1 MIRNISSINA
11 DLNTY
16 INNEVKYP
24 RNNYFLLCK
33 KHQGSIIRIGGKIFY
48 YFLHLLL
55 ISLFETLFYFYYIS
69 KEEDEAI
76 VENLLELT
84 NTISK
89 KCNIL
94 PINYRIEIL
103 EILENLNNTEYL
115 NAFNLRQIENQKLFN
130 YSMTYIYAFIVIVII
145 LGIVLGYVHNNR
157 LKWKLMIFDTLIM
170 IIILGIFEYNFF
182 INIVKK
188 YTPITKEELEYN
200 IEKQIIR
207 NCS

>member
-1 MIRNISSINA
+1 MIRNINSINS

-16 INNEVKYP
+16 INHEVKYP
-24 RNNYFLLCK
+24 RNNYLILCR
-33 KHQGSIIRIGGKIFY
+33 KHQGSIIRICGKIFY

-76 VENLLELT
+76 LENLLGLS
-84 NTISK
+84 NSMSN
-89 KCNIL
+89 KCNLL
-94 PINYRIEIL
+94 PLNYRIEIIN
-103 EILENLNNTEYL
+103 ILNNLNNTEYI
-115 NAFNLRQIENQKLFN
+115 NAFNLRKLQNNDLFN
-130 YSMTYIYAFIVIVII
+130 YSMTYIYSFIVIVII
-145 LGIVLGYVHNNR
+145 LGIVLGYIHNNR
-157 LKWKLMIFDTLIM
+157 LKWKMMIIDTLIM
-170 IIILGIFEYNFF
+170 ILILGIFEYNFF

-200 IEKQIIR
+200 IENQLIK